1 MFVTNILRVYCL
13 TILEKVVVASL
24 CYVYL
29 SYVNKRTKQTALLRQ
44 VY

>member
-13 TILEKVVVASL
+13 TILEKVVVAS

-29 SYVNKRTKQTALLRQ
+29 SYVNKRAKQTALLRQ